1 MRRLLVVLAAASLIG
16 VFLAPTAAS
25 APKAHVFPP
34 TAHPFGA
41 SYGEWQA
48 RWFEW
53 FIEIPAPVNPLFD
66 ETGELCG
73 TNQSGPVWF
82 LAPVAH
88 PGTTT
93 RACTVPTGTGLFVL
107 GLGNEC
113 SNVEPPPFFG
123 ATEAELRACAAAG
136 YEAFFG
142 DATQSITVDGVTVSG
157 FEDRYRTQTP
167 LFSYTLPPDNL
178 YGLPPAT
185 ATAAVSDG
193 TAVMVKPLPPGEH
206 RIVVHIESPAL
217 GGTVE
222 VVYNLTVVPRGH
234 FG

>member
-16 VFLAPTAAS
+16 VFLAPSAAS
-25 APKAHVFPP
+25 AQKAHVFPP
-34 TAHPFGA
+34 NAHPFGA

-53 FIEIPAPVNPLFD
+53 FIEIPAPVSPLFD

-93 RACTVPTGTGLFVL
+93 RACTVPTGTGVFVQ

-178 YGLPPAT
+178 YGLPPGNAL
-185 ATAAVSDG
+185 AISDG
-193 TAVMVKPLPPGEH
+193 TAVMVKPLPPPSPD
-206 RIVVHIESPAL
+206 RTPIE
-217 GGTVE
+217 
-222 VVYNLTVVPRGH
+222 
-234 FG
+234 

>member
-16 VFLAPTAAS
+16 VFLAPTAVS
-25 APKAHVFPP
+25 AQKAHVFPP
-34 TAHPFGA
+34 NAHPFGA

-93 RACTVPTGTGLFVL
+93 RACTVPTGTGFFVQ

-167 LFSYTLPPDNL
+167 LFGYSSRRTTCTACRPRMRWRSRMARQSSSSRCRR
-178 YGLPPAT
+178 AT
-185 ATAAVSDG
+185 TGS
-193 TAVMVKPLPPGEH
+193 
-206 RIVVHIESPAL
+206 
-217 GGTVE
+217 
-222 VVYNLTVVPRGH
+222 
-234 FG
+234 